1 MAKKRTMD
9 NPNNKVPFFENY
21 FNTSDI
27 NSPFVQQSIGLPNL
41 NLWVFFLRIE
51 QKSAK
56 TINK

>member
-27 NSPFVQQSIGLPNL
+27 NSPFVQQSIWPCKLISLG
-41 NLWVFFLRIE
+41 FFPSR
-51 QKSAK
+51 
-56 TINK
+56 